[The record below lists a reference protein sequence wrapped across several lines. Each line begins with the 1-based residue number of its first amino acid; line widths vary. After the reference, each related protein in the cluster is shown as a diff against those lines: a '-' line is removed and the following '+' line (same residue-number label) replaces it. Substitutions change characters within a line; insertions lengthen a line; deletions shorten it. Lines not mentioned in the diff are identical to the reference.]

1 MDNFRAGVSIK
12 QARFTPWIRYFNFLS
27 FGSMK
32 TNGFVARRYLFSK
45 KHISLISTL
54 TVISITGVTIGTAL
68 LIVVL
73 SVFNG
78 FFDVIKGF
86 LLQND
91 PDIRI
96 ESMESDTFRFTNEM
110 QQTLSEIPQI
120 SHLASYVEGKA
131 LLAYQQGND
140 KVVTVKG
147 VKPEEYFKINQLRSN
162 MTSGEIDLAV
172 RNGRPGLILNEQLMG
187 ELNLEVG
194 SQLVLLSAD
203 GMRKSLT
210 QFSLPRNYRFE
221 VRGGYS
227 RLQITD
233 SPGVFVAMEAA
244 QRLFETRNA
253 ISGIDMRLKD
263 TDKAE
268 AVKATLTKRLGD
280 RFNVSTWYDLQ
291 QPLYDIMYLEKWSSY
306 LILMIIV
313 IVAVLNIIGSLTMI
327 VIQKNRDI
335 GVLLTMGFTPSDIKN
350 IFVRQGLYIGLIGCF
365 IGGGLGLLLSW
376 LQQQYGLLKLS
387 SAFIIDAY
395 PVSINSVDVSIVLLG
410 SLLLCLLASWYP
422 ARRASRVEPA
432 EAIRYD

>member
-1 MDNFRAGVSIK
+1 
-12 QARFTPWIRYFNFLS
+12 
-27 FGSMK
+27 MK
-32 TNGFVARRYLFSK
+32 TNGFIARRYLFSK

-54 TVISITGVTIGTAL
+54 TLISITGVTIGTAL

-78 FFDVIKGF
+78 FFDVIKGL

-96 ESMESDTFRFTNEM
+96 ESVESNTFLFG
-110 QQTLSEIPQI
+110 SEIQQELEGVPEIQE
-120 SHLASYVEGKA
+120 LASYVEGKA
-131 LLAYQQGND
+131 LLAYQRDNH

-147 VKPEEYFKINQLRSN
+147 VNPDEYFKINKLSSN
-162 MTSGEIDLAV
+162 ITSGEIDLKV
-172 RNGRPGLILNEQLMG
+172 RNKQPGMVLNERLMG
-187 ELNLEVG
+187 ELNLNVG
-194 SQLVLLSAD
+194 DQVVLLSAN

-221 VRGGYS
+221 VRGSYS
-227 RLQITD
+227 RLQITGGP
-233 SPGVFVAMEAA
+233 SVFVDMEAA
-244 QRLFETRNA
+244 QRLFESRNK
-253 ISGIDMRLKD
+253 ISGIDMRLRD
-263 TDKAE
+263 ADQAE
-268 AVKATLTKRLGD
+268 SVKASLGQKLGEG
-280 RFNVSTWYDLQ
+280 FEISTWYDLQ
-291 QPLYDIMYLEKWSSY
+291 RPLYDIMYLEKWSSY

-350 IFVRQGLYIGLIGCF
+350 IFARQGLYIGLIGCF

-376 LQQQYGLLKLS
+376 LQQQYGLIKLS

-395 PVSINSVDVSIVLLG
+395 PVSISYVDVSIVLLG

-422 ARRASRVEPA
+422 AQRASRVDPA
-432 EAIRYD
+432 DAIRYE